1 MMIWN
6 TSSGRPGHGNRRGKH
21 GRGKSD
27 GWRQGIKIG
36 VVTYDFFPFIGGIGR
51 HTSLMFSELKRPD
64 MLFFSPACN
73 SRPRHIRI
81 NFRAIRLFKQ
91 VGVSIWLFFNVY
103 RIISEY
109 HLDKLNV
116 HSGPGGVF
124 LTQRLPIPVIVTCH
138 HTYWQQYHYIRSQ
151 FWKRVFFP
159 FEKKT
164 YRLATRIVC
173 VSEDTK
179 RILVEQYDIPEE
191 KITIIHNAVDTNS
204 FYPLKKQ
211 KTPNSILYVGRIDKR
226 KGIEF
231 LIRSM
236 ALVKQEI
243 PDTVLL
249 IGGAGKD
256 SVKMKSLA
264 NKFDLDQNITFL
276 GFVREEQL
284 NNLYNSAEVIVVPS
298 IFEGFGLTVIEALA
312 AGTRVIGTDVDG
324 IREIL
329 KNENYGVLVKYG
341 DCSALA
347 GAIISELKN
356 QKRVP
361 PISPEYQLGR
371 FIGRY
376 QQVLDETAVMP

>member
-1 MMIWN
+1 
-6 TSSGRPGHGNRRGKH
+6 
-21 GRGKSD
+21 
-27 GWRQGIKIG
+27 
-36 VVTYDFFPFIGGIGR
+36 
-51 HTSLMFSELKRPD
+51 MFSELKRPD

-73 SRPRHIRI
+73 SLPRHIRI

-138 HTYWQQYHYIRSQ
+138 HTYWQQSTYIKSQ
-151 FWKRVFFP
+151 FWKRIFLP
-159 FEKKT
+159 FERRT
-164 YRLATRIVC
+164 YQLASRIVC
-173 VSEDTK
+173 VSADTK
-179 RILVEQYDIPEE
+179 RILVERYHVPEE
-191 KITIIHNAVDTNS
+191 KILVIHNAVDTNK
-204 FYPLKKQ
+204 FYPFRRQQKQ
-211 KTPNSILYVGRIDKR
+211 NIVLYIGRIDKR
-226 KGIEF
+226 KGVEF

-236 ALVKQEI
+236 SFVRQQITDVHLLVGGKGSSLEKMKALVGRLNLE
-243 PDTVLL
+243 
-249 IGGAGKD
+249 
-256 SVKMKSLA
+256 
-264 NKFDLDQNITFL
+264 QNVTFL
-276 GFVREEQL
+276 GSVPDDQL
-284 NNLYNSAEVIVVPS
+284 NSLYNRARCVVVPS
-298 IFEGFGLTVIEALA
+298 MFEGFGLTVIEALA
-312 AGTRVIGTDVDG
+312 AGTRVVGTEVDG

-329 KNENYGVLVKYG
+329 KEKDYGVLVKFG